1 MRGIFISILKYLKIL
16 AIVLI
21 IISAVVF
28 VVSKI
33 FEFKLS
39 LVFSYAS
46 MISMGLGVLSIY
58 GNMSMAVDPK
68 FFQTESASRKST
80 HQRTKEIIGFKD
92 STYFFLFFM
101 IIVGILL
108 KLISNILINFS
119 L

>member
-33 FEFKLS
+33 FGFKLS
-39 LVFSYAS
+39 IAFFYAS
-46 MISMGLGVLSIY
+46 MTSMALGVLSIY
-58 GNMSMAVDPK
+58 GNISMTADPK
-68 FFQTESASRKST
+68 YFQTESASRKSI
-80 HQRTKEIIGFKD
+80 HRRTKEIIGFKD